1 MISLVLMILLP
12 GRQPWEQSST
22 PAVSQTITETGQDQ
36 DGHVPRVQ
44 GEVRSDQHPGQEHGI
59 QGEAGEWEGWRWWLT
74 VQSDPT
80 AINKLK
86 AALSTSLA
94 TAQETGKKRR
104 LEIWFSFWR
113 SLRIYCEDIIFQW
126 TNFLQ
131 QNKEQR
137 QWSKMKKR
145 WVIPTFVLDVSR
157 VFDGFYAMM

>member
-22 PAVSQTITETGQDQ
+22 PAVSQTLTETGQDQ

-59 QGEAGEWEGWRWWLT
+59 QGEAGEWEGWWWWLT

-113 SLRIYCEDIIFQW
+113 SLRVILWRYYFSVNKFSPTKQGAASVE
-126 TNFLQ
+126 
-131 QNKEQR
+131 QNEEK
-137 QWSKMKKR
+137 
-145 WVIPTFVLDVSR
+145 VSNP
-157 VFDGFYAMM
+157 DLCTWCQ